1 MKITCEGCGKTYN
14 IDPGKMEYPQV
25 KSKCKAC
32 GKILFI
38 TRPSSDS
45 DDLSSSFDMDDND
58 FSGINAAPEFSE
70 PPIIP
75 PSEEIGLGSMTSEA
89 PPISQASTKGLRFG
103 LRWRLFLFFFLIPI
117 LLIAVEGY
125 LYLQKFNDLYYN
137 LSNQSADI
145 VKKLAEQIIGEKARS
160 VAGQVRLFLEG
171 HPNLQPDQFYEDPYL
186 KTIALQSVGKTGYTA
201 LYSEPGADG
210 KWHTWVHAN
219 KNIIGSKFDMAALEK
234 PLGKNFP
241 GFWKVYTAVK
251 GARESQGYYTWL
263 EADGKTFRDK
273 FMVCTPVIGT
283 PYYVASTTY
292 MDEFTIEIDAMKE
305 RARQTSKSTLN
316 DIISYSAII
325 LILIGSITFWYGR
338 NLTSKIKSLTDLT
351 ERISVGDLDA
361 EIKVTTNDEIGDLG
375 NAISRMQDSIR
386 ISIERLRRR
395 K

>member
-1 MKITCEGCGKTYN
+1 MKITCEGCNKTYN
-14 IDPGKMEYPQV
+14 IDLEKMEYPRI

-32 GKILFI
+32 GETLII
-38 TRPSSDS
+38 TKPSSNLDDS
-45 DDLSSSFDMDDND
+45 STSFNMDDND
-58 FSGINAAPEFSE
+58 FSGLDTASEVLE
-70 PPIIP
+70 PPP
-75 PSEEIGLGSMTSEA
+75 LRPSSEEISLGDAPSGLSSARTS
-89 PPISQASTKGLRFG
+89 KGLRFG
-103 LRWRLFLFFFLIPI
+103 LRWRLLIFFFLIPI
-117 LLIAVEGY
+117 ALIAAEGY
-125 LYLQKFNDLYYN
+125 LYLQQFNSLSVDL
-137 LSNQSADI
+137 SSQSTNI
-145 VKKLAEQIIGEKARS
+145 VKQFAEQIIGEKARS

-171 HPNLQPDQFYEDPYL
+171 HPTMKPDQFYEDPYL

-241 GFWKVYTAVK
+241 GFWKVYIGVK

-263 EADGKTFRDK
+263 EADGKTLRDK

-283 PYYVASTTY
+283 PYYVAATTY
-292 MDEFTIEIDAMKE
+292 VDEFTVEIDKMKAN
-305 RARQTSKSTLN
+305 ARQTSRQTQN
-316 DIISYSAII
+316 TIIAISAII

-338 NLTSKIKSLTDLT
+338 SLTSKIKSLTDLT
-351 ERISVGDLDA
+351 ERISVGDLEA
-361 EIKVTTNDEIGDLG
+361 EINVKSNDEIGDLG